1 MLVGIIPSPFLGLNI
16 KPYLKHVESTN
27 PDMVVY
33 TASKNPV
40 FGLESNVANH
50 PGIYGC
56 PS

>member
-56 PS
+56 PR